1 MVTFVALY
9 RGESVAHAEVVGLS
23 ADPQIVAEF
32 AARLMERSTRT
43 ELDPILAPK
52 RRAERQV
59 LRSVRA
65 EALARRSQ

>member
-32 AARLMERSTRT
+32 AARLMERSTSGPS
-43 ELDPILAPK
+43 LK
-52 RRAERQV
+52 
-59 LRSVRA
+59 
-65 EALARRSQ
+65 

>member
-23 ADPQIVAEF
+23 ADPQIVADF
-32 AARLMERSTRT
+32 AARLMERSPKH
-43 ELDPILAPK
+43 EVDPILVPK

-65 EALARRSQ
+65 EALTRRSQ